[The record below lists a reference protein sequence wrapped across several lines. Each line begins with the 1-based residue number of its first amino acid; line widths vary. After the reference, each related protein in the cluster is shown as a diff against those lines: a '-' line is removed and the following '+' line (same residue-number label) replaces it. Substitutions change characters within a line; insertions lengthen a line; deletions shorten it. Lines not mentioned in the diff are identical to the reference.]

1 MSTFYKAILVAY
13 PDTDREL
20 EAAAKELASALKGA
34 ASDVRLLPAS
44 KLDAPQLL
52 AAGWAFFGV
61 GDAADPAWKELMRV
75 LEGVN
80 LAGRTVGAFSRDG
93 EAKTFLAAFNDSEPR
108 TEAHKGLG
116 NLAPWALSLIKS

>member
-1 MSTFYKAILVAY
+1 MSIFYKAILVAY
-13 PDTDREL
+13 PDSDREL

-52 AAGWAFFGV
+52 SAGWAFFGV
-61 GDAADPAWKELMRV
+61 GDASDPAWTELRRV

-93 EAKTFLAAFNDSEPR
+93 EAGAFLAFFADSEPR
-108 TEAHKGLG
+108 TVARKGLDG
-116 NLAPWALSLIKS
+116 LAPWALSLIKS